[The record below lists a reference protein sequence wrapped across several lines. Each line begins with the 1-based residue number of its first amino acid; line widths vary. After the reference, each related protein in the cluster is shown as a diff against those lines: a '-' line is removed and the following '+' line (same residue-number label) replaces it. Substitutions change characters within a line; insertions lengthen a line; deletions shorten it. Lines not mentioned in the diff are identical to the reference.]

1 LPGDKAEANRYL
13 RDLIASAG
21 TVSVEPDGKSA
32 TVYVKGEGENDFP
45 FQLRTKDGKP
55 IVFEFSE
62 MMVRGDLMDMP
73 FNDTEARKRETEK
86 RLGIPAAPKIRG
98 VYK

>member
-45 FQLRTKDGKP
+45 FQLRSKDGKP
-55 IVFEFSE
+55 IVFQFSE
-62 MMVRGDLMDMP
+62 MMVRGDLLSIPEDPEM
-73 FNDTEARKRETEK
+73 RKREAEK
-86 RLGIPAAPKIRG
+86 RLGIPPAPKIRG